1 MATNTN
7 NYNLIKPEANEYY
20 DVNINNSNLDII
32 DAEIKGL
39 DDEIDNLR
47 TSEGVFNRL
56 TDNGKKKA
64 IVMEDGELYIS
75 PSYVKEGLLDG
86 CMIRTTKGGT
96 GKHIHMEEGSYTA
109 YDGSNPKGYLGF
121 RNPMESNKAS
131 DIAFI
136 ALGHDGVGGTSP
148 YIAIQDYPSVYN
160 PIGLSMAYSEL
171 AYQFYAGKYSSLR
184 FLGNGSIELN
194 AEDYVS
200 VGTYKSGKREE
211 LLHIKIENG
220 KGCIGSNK
228 FEAETLST
236 VNTFTDNVQSNKSLL
251 LQANESKAGVVLYDS
266 SGTKCF
272 EPMDGQG
279 GKIYCGSSWA
289 PWKGVYS
296 QSQYSSDGV
305 FINEVSEASNNH
317 ITLDNVID
325 NINFVS
331 SAKAEDSLQMD
342 VTNIID
348 TEFVNVDKF
357 GNVSKNDS
365 GLIKLLILEVQK
377 LKLKV
382 KELEGLK

>member
-32 DAEIKGL
+32 DAEIKEL

-47 TSEGVFNRL
+47 TSKGVFNRL

-86 CMIRTTKGGT
+86 CTIRSKKGGS
-96 GKHIHMEEGSYTA
+96 GKHTHMEEGSYTA

-211 LLHIKIENG
+211 LLHIKMENG

-228 FEAETLST
+228 FETETLST

>member
-32 DAEIKGL
+32 DAEIKEL

-47 TSEGVFNRL
+47 TSKGVFNRL

-86 CMIRTTKGGT
+86 CTIRSKKGGS
-96 GKHIHMEEGSYTA
+96 GKHTHMEEGSYTA

-211 LLHIKIENG
+211 LLHIKMENG

-296 QSQYSSDGV
+296 QSQYSRFKYISCYC
-305 FINEVSEASNNH
+305 
-317 ITLDNVID
+317 
-325 NINFVS
+325 
-331 SAKAEDSLQMD
+331 
-342 VTNIID
+342 
-348 TEFVNVDKF
+348 
-357 GNVSKNDS
+357 
-365 GLIKLLILEVQK
+365 
-377 LKLKV
+377 
-382 KELEGLK
+382 